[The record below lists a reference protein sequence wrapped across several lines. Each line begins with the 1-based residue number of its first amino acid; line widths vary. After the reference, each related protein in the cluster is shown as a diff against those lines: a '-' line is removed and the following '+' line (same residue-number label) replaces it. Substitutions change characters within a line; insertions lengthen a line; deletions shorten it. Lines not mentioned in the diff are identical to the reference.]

1 MRLLPS
7 ALFVLM
13 VPFIL
18 SLHAADAKIDLAWR
32 ITAGPTADRP
42 SSRATLTWLSFNK
55 FDLNQPEWRLFFNFP
70 LGIKP
75 LAAGTGLAVRHVN
88 GDLWEIVPLPGF
100 KPKDPFVLELEFEAA
115 ALNFSIGPAG
125 PFWRANPTADA
136 KVLRIKHITPPAA
149 LMTRGPQDQMPV
161 ADAADRFQRN
171 RKSQNGANPDVRGIL
186 PTPREQL
193 WGKGQRKLSPNPRIV
208 YDPAFANEARYLRDF
223 FGRQF
228 QWQAVLIPAKQGAKA
243 DIRLRQQADQNG
255 DAQSRAEGY
264 QLSIRTDQPIELS
277 AEQPAGAFYAVQSL
291 LALIQPEAWRGK
303 PQSLI
308 FDNVTIKDAPR
319 FAYRGFHLD
328 VARHF
333 HDAETVRRTLDLMAL
348 YKLNRFHFHLT
359 DDEGWRLAIKNYP
372 ELTSY
377 GATRGTEAD
386 DLVPSFG
393 SGAQVGHQ
401 GSGAYNR
408 ATFVSLLRYAAERH
422 IEVIPEIDLPGHA
435 RAAIQ
440 AIDKRRQKGNDR
452 SMQAFE
458 QVANLRDAEDQSQ
471 YKSVQ
476 GWKDNVICV
485 CRPDAYR
492 FIEQVISDLE
502 SMYQEAGLTLKVVHA
517 GGDEVPKGA
526 WLDSPAC
533 KKFMTENGFTESKHL
548 FAYFFEELHR
558 ALTKRNIVLAGWEEI
573 ALLED
578 HGADDPHR
586 TFNEKLKQPPA
597 RTHVWNDI
605 PGFGREAL
613 AYQLAN
619 NGFEVV
625 LSSAAHMYFDL
636 AYEKDYREPGYYW
649 AGYIDTFKVF
659 RFSPYNIYAG
669 GAFDRMG
676 RPINPNSYRNHERLS
691 EAGRKRIIGIQ
702 GQLWSETVTTRERL
716 EYMLLP
722 KLFGLAERAWTAQP
736 TWETAATSPQ
746 REAALARDWLRFAH
760 RVGKVE
766 LPKLDVVNGGYAYR
780 LPPPGARVD
789 AGRVHAN
796 SPFPGLTIRYTTDGS
811 DPTATSAR
819 YESPIATTKS
829 VKLAVFDS
837 RGRASRVTEITPAE
851 DSRDQ
856 KGPPTP

>member
-1 MRLLPS
+1 MRLLPPV
-7 ALFVLM
+7 LFVLM
-13 VPFIL
+13 VPFVL
-18 SLHAADAKIDLAWR
+18 GLHAADTRPDLTWR
-32 ITAGPTADRP
+32 LTAGPSADQP
-42 SSRATLTWLSFNK
+42 SARATLTWLSVAD
-55 FDLNQPEWRLFFNFP
+55 FDLSQPTWRLFFNFP
-70 LGIKP
+70 LAIEP
-75 LAAGTGLAVRHVN
+75 LAPATGLAVRHVN
-88 GDLWEIVPLPGF
+88 GDLWEIAPLPGF
-100 KPKDPFVLELEFEAA
+100 KPGPSLALDLVFEAA

-125 PFWRANPTADA
+125 PFWRADPNADA
-136 KVLRIKHITPPAA
+136 KVLRIQHITPPAA

-161 ADAADRFQRN
+161 ADAADRYQRN
-171 RKSQNGANPDVRGIL
+171 RKSNDGAATDVRGIL
-186 PTPREQL
+186 PTPREQV
-193 WGKGQRKLSPNPRIV
+193 WGTGRRGLNDNPRIV

-223 FGRQF
+223 FGRHF
-228 QWQAVLIPAKQGAKA
+228 QWQAVLVPAKHGAQA
-243 DIRLRQQADQNG
+243 DIRLLQKVDPQADPRE
-255 DAQSRAEGY
+255 RAEGY
-264 QLSIRTDQPIELS
+264 QLSIRPDRPIELS

-291 LALIQPEAWRGK
+291 LALIKPEAWREK
-303 PQSLI
+303 PKALI
-308 FDNVTIKDAPR
+308 FDSVAIKDAPR

-359 DDEGWRLAIKNYP
+359 DDEGWRLAIQNYP
-372 ELTSY
+372 ELTNY
-377 GATRGTEAD
+377 GATRGTGAD

-393 SGAQVGHQ
+393 SGAAQGHQ
-401 GSGAYNR
+401 GSGAYDR
-408 ATFVSLLRYAAERH
+408 ATFVGLLRYAAERH

-440 AIDKRRQKGNDR
+440 AIDKRRQKGGDTTFK
-452 SMQAFE
+452 AFE
-458 QVANLRDAEDQSQ
+458 QVSNLRDSDDASS

-502 SMYQEAGLTLKVVHA
+502 SMYEEAGLTLKVVHA
-517 GGDEVPKGA
+517 GGDEVPKGV

-533 KKFMTENGFTESKHL
+533 KKFMAEKGFTESKHL

-558 ALTKRNIVLAGWEEI
+558 ALAKRNIVLAGWEEI

-676 RPINPNSYRNHERLS
+676 RPINPDSYRNHERLS
-691 EAGRKRIIGIQ
+691 AAGRQRIIGIQ

-722 KLFGLAERAWTAQP
+722 KLFGLAERAWAAQP
-736 TWETAATSPQ
+736 KWETAATSPQ
-746 REAALARDWLRFAH
+746 REAALARDWMQFAH

-766 LPKLDVVNGGYAYR
+766 LPKLDGYNGGYAYR

-789 AGRVHAN
+789 AGRVYAN

-811 DPTATSAR
+811 EPTVASAR
-819 YESPIATTKS
+819 YEGPIEAAKT
-829 VKLAVFDS
+829 VKLAVFDR
-837 RGRASRVTEITPAE
+837 RGRASRVAEIVIGAE
-851 DSRDQ
+851 SAEQ

>member
-7 ALFVLM
+7 ALFVLI
-13 VPFIL
+13 VPFVL
-18 SLHAADAKIDLAWR
+18 SLNAADTKPDLSWR

-42 SSRATLTWLSFNK
+42 TSRATLTWLSFAN
-55 FDLNQPEWRLFFNFP
+55 FDLTQPEWRLFFN
-70 LGIKP
+70 LP
-75 LAAGTGLAVRHVN
+75 LAIEPLAPGTGLAVRHVN
-88 GDLWEIVPLPGF
+88 GDLWEIAPLPGF
-100 KPKDPFVLELEFEAA
+100 KPTDTFVLDLEFEAA
-115 ALNFSIGPAG
+115 ALNASIGPAG
-125 PFWRANPTADA
+125 PFWRANPTADV
-136 KVLRIKHITPPAA
+136 KVLRIKHLTPPAA
-149 LMTRGPQDQMPV
+149 LMTRGPQDKMPV
-161 ADAADRFQRN
+161 ADAKDRYHRN
-171 RKSQNGANPDVRGIL
+171 LKSHNGAAPDVRGIL
-186 PTPREQL
+186 PTPRKQV
-193 WGKGQRKLSPNPRIV
+193 WGQGQRILTANPRIV

-223 FGRQF
+223 LGRHF
-228 QWQAVLIPAKQGAKA
+228 QWQAVLVPAKHNAQA
-243 DIRLRQQADQNG
+243 DILLQQQVNQQG
-255 DAQSRAEGY
+255 DALSRAEGY
-264 QLSIRTDQPIELS
+264 QLSIRPNRPIELS

-291 LALIQPEAWRGK
+291 LALIQPAPWREK
-303 PQSLI
+303 PKSLT
-308 FDNVTIKDAPR
+308 FDSVAITDAPR

-372 ELTSY
+372 ELTQY
-377 GATRGTEAD
+377 GATRGTGAD

-393 SGAQVGHQ
+393 SGAESDHQ
-401 GSGAYNR
+401 GSGAYDR
-408 ATFVSLLRYAAERH
+408 ATFVGLLRYAAERH

-440 AIDKRRQKGNDR
+440 AIDKRRQKGGDR
-452 SMQAFE
+452 TLKGFE
-458 QVANLRDAEDQSQ
+458 QVTNLRDAEDQSQ

-492 FIEQVISDLE
+492 FIEQVIGDLAT
-502 SMYQEAGLTLKVVHA
+502 MYQEAGLTLKAVHA

-533 KKFMTENGFTESKHL
+533 KKFMAEKGFTEGKHL
-548 FAYFFEELHR
+548 FAYFFEELHH
-558 ALTKRNIVLAGWEEI
+558 ALAKRKIVLAGWEEI

-586 TFNEKLKQPPA
+586 IFNEKLKQPPA
-597 RTHVWNDI
+597 RTYVWNDI

-636 AYEKDYREPGYYW
+636 AYEKDYQEPGYYW

-659 RFSPYNIYAG
+659 RFSPYNVYAG

-676 RPINPNSYRNHERLS
+676 RPINPDSYRNHERLS
-691 EAGRKRIIGIQ
+691 AAGRKRIIGIQ
-702 GQLWSETVTTRERL
+702 GQLWTETVTTRERL

-736 TWETAATSPQ
+736 KWETAATSPQ
-746 REAALARDWLRFAH
+746 REAALTRDWFQFAH

-766 LPKLDVVNGGYAYR
+766 LPKLDVYNGGYAYR

-789 AGRVHAN
+789 GDRIYAN

-811 DPTATSAR
+811 EPTRQSAL
-819 YESPIATTKS
+819 YETPITAAKT

-837 RGRASRVTEITPAE
+837 RGRASRVTEIVTGT
-851 DSRDQ
+851 DSQDQ
-856 KGPPTP
+856 KGRPAP